1 MPSIVALDIETTGL
15 DLQKDAITEIGAV
28 RFNGN
33 RVEDEWTT
41 LVNPNRPI
49 PTMITNLTGIS
60 NEMVRNARPLNPIIH
75 ELADF
80 VGNAPV
86 LGHSVRFDL
95 SFLQRSN
102 ILLDNEFLD
111 TYELAS
117 VLMPTASRYNLGGL
131 ASQLGILL
139 PATHRALDDARCT
152 HALYTHLYEKALE
165 LPVELI
171 AEFVRLSEP
180 FDWGAN
186 WLFSHILRD
195 RWQQPL
201 KSKSDGHSS
210 HASTFNFPSVALQPP
225 LKPVETPVPLDPDEI
240 AALLEYGGPFF
251 SFFFRLRTAPSA
263 S

>member
-1 MPSIVALDIETTGL
+1 MSSIVALDIETTGL
-15 DLQKDAITEIGAV
+15 DSQKDAITEIGAV
-28 RFNGN
+28 RFNGH
-33 RVEDEWTT
+33 RVEDVWTT

-49 PTMITNLTGIS
+49 PPMITTLTGIT
-60 NEMVRNARPLNPIIH
+60 NEMVRNAPPLQSIIH

-80 VGNAPV
+80 VGDAPV

-102 ILLDNEFLD
+102 ILINNDVLD

-117 VLMPTASRYNLGGL
+117 VLMPTATRYNLSGL
-131 ASQLGILL
+131 AAQLGILL

-152 HALYTHLYEKALE
+152 HALFINLYEKALE

-180 FDWGAN
+180 FDWGAS
-186 WLFSHILRD
+186 WLFSRILRD

-201 KSKSDGHSS
+201 KSSS
-210 HASTFNFPSVALQPP
+210 GGTGSHTHAFNFNSRDYNFWRFCLWGISQYLRVLDGSVRNFGEA
-225 LKPVETPVPLDPDEI
+225 
-240 AALLEYGGPFF
+240 
-251 SFFFRLRTAPSA
+251 RN
-263 S
+263 